1 MTRAPFALLEW
12 MRKNGVPVTREAY
25 VGLAYGN
32 YPPDEEWT
40 PEHEA
45 TLRRSCGTAKWTRS

>member
-1 MTRAPFALLEW
+1 MTRALLEW

-45 TLRRSCGTAKWTRS
+45 TLRRSCGTAKGTRS